1 MSDNTAT
8 AWLAENPKLMGVLFT
23 IMVLLTQVGGAAAGA
38 AAGAGP

>member
-38 AAGAGP
+38 ASQGP